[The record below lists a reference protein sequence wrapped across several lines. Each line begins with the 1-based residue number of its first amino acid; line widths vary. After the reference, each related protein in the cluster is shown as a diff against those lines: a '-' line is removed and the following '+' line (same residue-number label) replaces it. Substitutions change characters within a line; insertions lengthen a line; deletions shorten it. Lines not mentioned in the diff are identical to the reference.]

1 MNYKNR
7 NTMKKNKLVYVLG
20 ALLSMGVVSCD
31 LTEKPTSFYE
41 MDTYFTT
48 ADKAKMAVIGIYDCL
63 AAEGSYGQ
71 YVMPFA
77 SSDDMYMVRGTATGD
92 GTRRDISHYAL
103 TSSNTWVASVW
114 NYIYEGIDRANT
126 AIAGIEKM
134 PGYENSDELKELVAQ
149 ARFLRAFLAFD
160 LVRYWGDVPFKTT
173 STGSFGDTAQP
184 RTEREKIYD
193 QIIIDLDF
201 AKIHLKPGNEVASS
215 EVPCRGAARALLM
228 RVYLQR
234 AGYSLDRTTRTLTR
248 PDDATRKNYFDAVIE
263 EWKAFGTEGYHN
275 FYGAGYEELFKN
287 YSKLVLN
294 NQESLWEIAFE
305 PNNGQKDNAGYWAT
319 YNGPLVDAPDAGSGA
334 ANQNFFGRAN
344 AFFIVLP
351 YWGDFYD
358 DNDVRR
364 DVNFVDYVYRW
375 VKKDKAQ
382 VKMSVCQEISKNM
395 YRYPG
400 KWRREWMAPGFVD
413 PNHTGV
419 NYCPLRYADV
429 VLMAAEAYNEIN
441 DTPKAWE
448 LLNDVRARAHATEIN
463 SSNYASLMKA
473 PKVYDL
479 PFISDGDEAG
489 KFRTALYWE
498 RAFETA
504 YEGQR
509 KFDLIRWG
517 VLGDALRAAQTY
529 IEGWEEGANLFK
541 DVDKNGKPTK
551 LEEGESPAV
560 WDPVVWATQ
569 NYVAGHNFVDGKHE
583 LLPIPLAE
591 IQSNAQLNG
600 ENNPDRK
607 STRLNSSHTD
617 ISRMPSSA

>member
-1 MNYKNR
+1 
-7 NTMKKNKLVYVLG
+7 MKKNKLVYVLG

-63 AAEGSYGQ
+63 AAEGSYGL

-600 ENNPDRK
+600 ENNPGYE
-607 STRLNSSHTD
+607 
-617 ISRMPSSA
+617 

>member
-184 RTEREKIYD
+184 RREREKIYD

-600 ENNPDRK
+600 ENNPGYE
-607 STRLNSSHTD
+607 
-617 ISRMPSSA
+617 

>member
-234 AGYSLDRTTRTLTR
+234 AGYSLDRTTCTLTR

-600 ENNPDRK
+600 ENNPGYE
-607 STRLNSSHTD
+607 
-617 ISRMPSSA
+617 

>member
-1 MNYKNR
+1 
-7 NTMKKNKLVYVLG
+7 MKKNKLVYVLG

-126 AIAGIEKM
+126 AFAGIEKM

-600 ENNPDRK
+600 ENNPGYE
-607 STRLNSSHTD
+607 
-617 ISRMPSSA
+617 

>member
-1 MNYKNR
+1 
-7 NTMKKNKLVYVLG
+7 MKKNKLVYVLG

-92 GTRRDISHYAL
+92 VTRRDISHYAL

-600 ENNPDRK
+600 ENNPGYE
-607 STRLNSSHTD
+607 
-617 ISRMPSSA
+617 

>member
-1 MNYKNR
+1 
-7 NTMKKNKLVYVLG
+7 MKKNKLVYVLG

-319 YNGPLVDAPDAGSGA
+319 YNGPLVDAPDVGSGA

-600 ENNPDRK
+600 ENNPGYE
-607 STRLNSSHTD
+607 
-617 ISRMPSSA
+617 

>member
-1 MNYKNR
+1 
-7 NTMKKNKLVYVLG
+7 MKKNKLVYVLG

-31 LTEKPTSFYE
+31 LTEKTTSFYE

-395 YRYPG
+395 YCYPG

-600 ENNPDRK
+600 ENNPGYE
-607 STRLNSSHTD
+607 
-617 ISRMPSSA
+617 

>member
-1 MNYKNR
+1 
-7 NTMKKNKLVYVLG
+7 MKKNKLVYVLG

-126 AIAGIEKM
+126 AIEGIEKM

-400 KWRREWMAPGFVD
+400 KWRREWMALGFVD

-600 ENNPDRK
+600 ENNPGYE
-607 STRLNSSHTD
+607 
-617 ISRMPSSA
+617 

>member
-1 MNYKNR
+1 
-7 NTMKKNKLVYVLG
+7 MKKNKLVYVLG

-319 YNGPLVDAPDAGSGA
+319 YNGPLVDAPYAGSGA

-600 ENNPDRK
+600 ENNPGYE
-607 STRLNSSHTD
+607 
-617 ISRMPSSA
+617 

>member
-1 MNYKNR
+1 
-7 NTMKKNKLVYVLG
+7 MKKNKLVYVLG

-541 DVDKNGKPTK
+541 DVDKPQIRN
-551 LEEGESPAV
+551 
-560 WDPVVWATQ
+560 
-569 NYVAGHNFVDGKHE
+569 
-583 LLPIPLAE
+583 
-591 IQSNAQLNG
+591 
-600 ENNPDRK
+600 
-607 STRLNSSHTD
+607 
-617 ISRMPSSA
+617 

>member
-1 MNYKNR
+1 
-7 NTMKKNKLVYVLG
+7 MKKNKLVYVLG

-134 PGYENSDELKELVAQ
+134 PGYENSDELKELGAQ

-600 ENNPDRK
+600 ENNPGYE
-607 STRLNSSHTD
+607 
-617 ISRMPSSA
+617 

>member
-114 NYIYEGIDRANT
+114 NYIYEEIDRANT

-600 ENNPDRK
+600 ENNPGYE
-607 STRLNSSHTD
+607 
-617 ISRMPSSA
+617 

>member
-1 MNYKNR
+1 MNSKNR

-20 ALLSMGVVSCD
+20 ALLSMGMVSCD

-126 AIAGIEKM
+126 AITGIEKM
-134 PGYENSDELKELVAQ
+134 PDYENSDELKELVAQ

-201 AKIHLKPGNEVASS
+201 AKTHLKPGNEVASS

-334 ANQNFFGRAN
+334 ANQTFFGRAN

-600 ENNPDRK
+600 ENNPGYE
-607 STRLNSSHTD
+607 
-617 ISRMPSSA
+617 

>member
-1 MNYKNR
+1 
-7 NTMKKNKLVYVLG
+7 MKKNKLVYVLG

-583 LLPIPLAE
+583 LLPIPLAK

-600 ENNPDRK
+600 ENNPGYE
-607 STRLNSSHTD
+607 
-617 ISRMPSSA
+617 

>member
-63 AAEGSYGQ
+63 AAEGSYGL

-600 ENNPDRK
+600 ENNPGYE
-607 STRLNSSHTD
+607 
-617 ISRMPSSA
+617 

>member
-1 MNYKNR
+1 
-7 NTMKKNKLVYVLG
+7 MKKNKLVYVLG

-126 AIAGIEKM
+126 AITGIEKM
-134 PGYENSDELKELVAQ
+134 PDYENSDELKELVAQ

-201 AKIHLKPGNEVASS
+201 AKTHLKPGNEVASS

-600 ENNPDRK
+600 ENNPGYE
-607 STRLNSSHTD
+607 
-617 ISRMPSSA
+617 

>member
-1 MNYKNR
+1 
-7 NTMKKNKLVYVLG
+7 MKKNKLVYVLG

-400 KWRREWMAPGFVD
+400 KWRREWMALGFVD

-600 ENNPDRK
+600 ENNPGYE
-607 STRLNSSHTD
+607 
-617 ISRMPSSA
+617 

>member
-1 MNYKNR
+1 
-7 NTMKKNKLVYVLG
+7 MKKNKLVYVLG

-134 PGYENSDELKELVAQ
+134 PDYENSDELKELVAQ

-201 AKIHLKPGNEVASS
+201 AKTHLKPGNEVASS

-591 IQSNAQLNG
+591 MQSNAQLNG
-600 ENNPDRK
+600 ENNPGYE
-607 STRLNSSHTD
+607 
-617 ISRMPSSA
+617 

>member
-1 MNYKNR
+1 
-7 NTMKKNKLVYVLG
+7 MKKNKLVYVLG

-134 PGYENSDELKELVAQ
+134 PDYENSDELKELVAQ

-375 VKKDKAQ
+375 VKKNKAQ

-448 LLNDVRARAHATEIN
+448 LLNDVRARAHATGIN

-600 ENNPDRK
+600 ENNPGYE
-607 STRLNSSHTD
+607 
-617 ISRMPSSA
+617 

>member
-1 MNYKNR
+1 
-7 NTMKKNKLVYVLG
+7 MKKNKLVYVLG

-173 STGSFGDTAQP
+173 STGGFGDTAQP

-600 ENNPDRK
+600 ENNPGYE
-607 STRLNSSHTD
+607 
-617 ISRMPSSA
+617 

>member
-1 MNYKNR
+1 
-7 NTMKKNKLVYVLG
+7 MKKNKLVYVLG

-215 EVPCRGAARALLM
+215 EVPCRGATRALLM

-600 ENNPDRK
+600 ENNPGYE
-607 STRLNSSHTD
+607 
-617 ISRMPSSA
+617 

>member
-1 MNYKNR
+1 
-7 NTMKKNKLVYVLG
+7 MKKNKLVYVLG

-63 AAEGSYGQ
+63 ATEGSYGQ

-600 ENNPDRK
+600 ENNPGYE
-607 STRLNSSHTD
+607 
-617 ISRMPSSA
+617 

>member
-1 MNYKNR
+1 
-7 NTMKKNKLVYVLG
+7 MKKNKLVYVLG

-429 VLMAAEAYNEIN
+429 VLMAAEDYNEIN

-600 ENNPDRK
+600 ENNPGYE
-607 STRLNSSHTD
+607 
-617 ISRMPSSA
+617 

>member
-1 MNYKNR
+1 
-7 NTMKKNKLVYVLG
+7 MKKNKLVYVLG

-134 PGYENSDELKELVAQ
+134 PSYENSDELKELVAQ

-400 KWRREWMAPGFVD
+400 KWRREWMALGFVD

-600 ENNPDRK
+600 ENNPGYE
-607 STRLNSSHTD
+607 
-617 ISRMPSSA
+617 

>member
-1 MNYKNR
+1 
-7 NTMKKNKLVYVLG
+7 MKKNKLVYVLG

-92 GTRRDISHYAL
+92 GTRRDISHYTL

-600 ENNPDRK
+600 ENNPGYE
-607 STRLNSSHTD
+607 
-617 ISRMPSSA
+617 

>member
-1 MNYKNR
+1 
-7 NTMKKNKLVYVLG
+7 MKKNKLVYVLG

-275 FYGAGYEELFKN
+275 FYGTGYEELFKN

-479 PFISDGDEAG
+479 PFISDGDEGG

-600 ENNPDRK
+600 ENNPGYE
-607 STRLNSSHTD
+607 
-617 ISRMPSSA
+617 

>member
-541 DVDKNGKPTK
+541 DVP
-551 LEEGESPAV
+551 
-560 WDPVVWATQ
+560 
-569 NYVAGHNFVDGKHE
+569 
-583 LLPIPLAE
+583 
-591 IQSNAQLNG
+591 
-600 ENNPDRK
+600 
-607 STRLNSSHTD
+607 
-617 ISRMPSSA
+617 

>member
-1 MNYKNR
+1 
-7 NTMKKNKLVYVLG
+7 MKKNKLVYVLG

-134 PGYENSDELKELVAQ
+134 PDYENSDELKELVAQ

-201 AKIHLKPGNEVASS
+201 AKTHLKPGNEVASS

-498 RAFETA
+498 RAFETV

-600 ENNPDRK
+600 ENNPGYE
-607 STRLNSSHTD
+607 
-617 ISRMPSSA
+617 

>member
-1 MNYKNR
+1 
-7 NTMKKNKLVYVLG
+7 MKKNKLVYVLG

-263 EWKAFGTEGYHN
+263 EWKASGTEGYHN

-600 ENNPDRK
+600 ENNPGYE
-607 STRLNSSHTD
+607 
-617 ISRMPSSA
+617 

>member
-7 NTMKKNKLVYVLG
+7 NTMKKNKLVHEIG

-600 ENNPDRK
+600 ENNPGYE
-607 STRLNSSHTD
+607 
-617 ISRMPSSA
+617 

>member
-1 MNYKNR
+1 
-7 NTMKKNKLVYVLG
+7 MKKNKLVYVLG

-92 GTRRDISHYAL
+92 GTRHDISHYAL

-600 ENNPDRK
+600 ENNPGYE
-607 STRLNSSHTD
+607 
-617 ISRMPSSA
+617 

>member
-1 MNYKNR
+1 
-7 NTMKKNKLVYVLG
+7 MKKNKLVYVLG

-134 PGYENSDELKELVAQ
+134 PGYENSDELKESVAQ

-600 ENNPDRK
+600 ENNPGYE
-607 STRLNSSHTD
+607 
-617 ISRMPSSA
+617 

>member
-1 MNYKNR
+1 
-7 NTMKKNKLVYVLG
+7 MKKNKLVYVLG
-20 ALLSMGVVSCD
+20 ALLSMGAVSCD

-600 ENNPDRK
+600 ENNPGYE
-607 STRLNSSHTD
+607 
-617 ISRMPSSA
+617 

>member
-509 KFDLIRWG
+509 KFDLTRWG

-600 ENNPDRK
+600 ENNPGYE
-607 STRLNSSHTD
+607 
-617 ISRMPSSA
+617 

>member
-1 MNYKNR
+1 
-7 NTMKKNKLVYVLG
+7 MKKNKLVYVLG

-319 YNGPLVDAPDAGSGA
+319 YNGPLVDALDAGSGA

-600 ENNPDRK
+600 ENNPGYE
-607 STRLNSSHTD
+607 
-617 ISRMPSSA
+617 